1 MEIGSNSTENCFE
14 HADKDTECTVV
25 NIDDDVL
32 GAGMRR
38 LVAFTIGTIITVL
51 NGHCAQENDLA
62 DDAPKYLD
70 EKNNVS
76 MVTDSLSF
84 RIKDKNKDSPFYNFF
99 EVVRKRN

>member
-14 HADKDTECTVV
+14 HVDKDAECTVV

-62 DDAPKYLD
+62 EDAPKYLD
-70 EKNNVS
+70 EKNYIKKRFIKINKNLSIIVVVS
-76 MVTDSLSF
+76 G
-84 RIKDKNKDSPFYNFF
+84 NFI
-99 EVVRKRN
+99 V